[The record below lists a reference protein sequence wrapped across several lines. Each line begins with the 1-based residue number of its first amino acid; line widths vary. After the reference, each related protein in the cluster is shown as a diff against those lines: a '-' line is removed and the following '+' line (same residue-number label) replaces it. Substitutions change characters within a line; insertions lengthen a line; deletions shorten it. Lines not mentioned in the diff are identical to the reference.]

1 MRRGLPLLIVLA
13 GFACGKSPE
22 QRWQAREQQREA
34 NERYA
39 PPADGRLNQ
48 NQLRAYLAVE
58 KERAAARRSSASDPS
73 EGDPFFRPEAASV
86 RKLRL
91 NLEEYLWTKQ
101 RIVET
106 EILADEMDAR
116 RKNAETY
123 RRTIAALRRAASASA
138 DPPTRE
144 VLSRQI
150 AELEQEAAEN
160 DRVLRRPRP
169 REVDDNLALVGRFRK
184 DIDAARRALSPK
196 P

>member
-13 GFACGKSPE
+13 GFACGKPPE
-22 QRWQAREQQREA
+22 ERWQAREQQREA
-34 NERYA
+34 KERYS

-58 KERAAARRSSASDPS
+58 KERAAARRSSASDSS
-73 EGDPFFRPEAASV
+73 ESDPLFRPEAAAV

-101 RIVET
+101 KIVET

-160 DRVLRRPRP
+160 DRILRRPQP
-169 REVDDNLALVGRFRK
+169 REVNENLSLVGRFRK
-184 DIDAARRALSPK
+184 DLDAARRSLSPR